1 MSNVRNRYLPS
12 LYGVGYLG
20 EATVMDGC
28 GRLSKEYVIWSKML
42 ERCYCS
48 KYLARKPTYDG
59 CTVSDNFKNFTF
71 FKNWC
76 NKQVGFGEKYFS
88 LDKDILLK
96 GNKLY
101 SEDTC
106 AFIPRELNNLL
117 TLRKASRGNLP
128 IGVTPSRSNI
138 LKYTAK
144 VTIFGKGVVLGDF
157 NTPTEAFY
165 AYKVAKEEHI
175 KCLAKSYEKIL
186 DARVVNALINYEV
199 SIED

>member
-48 KYLARKPTYDG
+48 KYLARKPTYAG

-106 AFIPRELNNLL
+106 AFVPRELNNLL

-157 NTPTEAFY
+157 NTPT
-165 AYKVAKEEHI
+165 
-175 KCLAKSYEKIL
+175 
-186 DARVVNALINYEV
+186 
-199 SIED
+199 